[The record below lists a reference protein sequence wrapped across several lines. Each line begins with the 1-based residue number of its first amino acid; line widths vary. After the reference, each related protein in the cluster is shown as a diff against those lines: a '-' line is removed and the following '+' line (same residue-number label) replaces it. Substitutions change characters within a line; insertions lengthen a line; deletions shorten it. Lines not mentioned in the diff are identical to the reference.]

1 MDTRTP
7 NRPPWGRGAED
18 SDGGPG
24 LYTVKVPTDPAR
36 LSSTTASFRV
46 RLSTATS
53 PLIDARMAAPAFAGA
68 AAGSYAGVRPLGISP
83 DETQPMAAIPSLV
96 GAAAAGAA
104 GAVGAGAPP
113 RRRPRVTPITWTGG
127 ADPLLDAVR
136 MGGVGT
142 LPGQQTGSSGGLV
155 PSEDTQLMPLIGAQP
170 GPVALSAGSPYP
182 DGAFEDEVAYVD
194 GRQPWGSGPEYQLR
208 GREAGEPVR
217 HAYPNRKVDLGLVLL
232 PLRIFLGGI
241 SIYAGFVK
249 LCDPVYFDGGA
260 RGSMMHYLQ
269 ALHPWPMAQPLL
281 QLALTHPVGAGLA
294 VAFVQ
299 IVVGVLSILGLWQR
313 FAAGTA
319 MLLALALLL
328 TVSWRS
334 APAYDAPEIIYLA
347 AWSPLL
353 LAGAPLFSL
362 DGRLAIE
369 AWHRLGERARTSA
382 LRRRVLR
389 RGFVVATV
397 VIGGTLLLGSV
408 LGAAVRGSQQLQTV
422 VPATQTPPTDFP
434 SPIYPSAHPHSGKPA
449 KAKAVPHAKP
459 TPSSTPTATGTV
471 HRTPAPPRHTTT
483 TTTTTTGRTGGS
495 TPSRGGSSSTGGGTG
510 GSKPPAQ
517 HTPPASG
524 STGGKG
530 SSGGKVIGGL
540 LGSGAPLPLL
550 GLSNGAPAP
559 ALPVT

>member
-46 RLSTATS
+46 RLGQSTS
-53 PLIDARMAAPAFAGA
+53 PLIDARAAAPAFAGA
-68 AAGSYAGVRPLGISP
+68 AAYPGVRPLVGLAP

-96 GAAAAGAA
+96 GATAAGAHGGSTA
-104 GAVGAGAPP
+104 AP

-136 MGGVGT
+136 LGGVGT
-142 LPGQQTGSSGGLV
+142 LPGQQTGSPVGLAQ
-155 PSEDTQLMPLIGAQP
+155 PDETQLLPHLG
-170 GPVALSAGSPYP
+170 GGYP
-182 DGAFEDEVAYVD
+182 DAFDDEIAYVD
-194 GRQPWGSGPEYQLR
+194 GREPFGSAPEYRLN

-217 HAYPNRKVDLGLVLL
+217 HAWYPARRVDLGLVLL

-241 SIYAGFVK
+241 SVYAGFVK

-260 RGSMMHYLQ
+260 RGSMMTWLQ
-269 ALHPWPMAQPLL
+269 SLHPWPMAQPLL
-281 QLALTHPVGAGLA
+281 QLALTHPVGAGLG

-299 IVVGVLSILGLWQR
+299 IVVGVLSMLGLWQR
-313 FAAGTA
+313 FAAGAA
-319 MLLALALLL
+319 MLLSVALLL

-334 APAYDAPEIIYLA
+334 VPAYDAPEIIYLA

-362 DGRLAIE
+362 DGRLALE
-369 AWHRLGERARTSA
+369 AWHRLGERARVSE

-389 RGFVVATV
+389 RGFVVATM
-397 VIGGTLLLGSV
+397 VIGSALLLGSAV
-408 LGAAVRGSQQLQTV
+408 GAAVRSTQQVQTV
-422 VPATQTPPTDFP
+422 LPATSGLPTDYP
-434 SPIYPSAHPHSGKPA
+434 SAIYPSEHAPGGKAP
-449 KAKAVPHAKP
+449 VAKP
-459 TPSSTPTATGTV
+459 VKSVAPAASSTPAAKATQ
-471 HRTPAPPRHTTT
+471 HAAAPQHTGSGSSSATH
-483 TTTTTTGRTGGS
+483 TGGS
-495 TPSRGGSSSTGGGTG
+495 TPGHGSSSSGGGTG

-517 HTPPASG
+517 HTPPAGG
-524 STGGKG
+524 STGGG
-530 SSGGKVIGGL
+530 SSKVIGGL

-550 GLSNGAPAP
+550 GMSGGGPAP
-559 ALPVT
+559 AQQPVT

>member
-1 MDTRTP
+1 VDTRTP

-46 RLSTATS
+46 RLGESTS
-53 PLIDARMAAPAFAGA
+53 PLIDARTAAPAFVGA
-68 AAGSYAGVRPLGISP
+68 AYPGGAYPGGRPFVGLAP
-83 DETQPMAAIPSLV
+83 DETQPIAAVPTL
-96 GAAAAGAA
+96 
-104 GAVGAGAPP
+104 VGAGAAEVHGGSTAAP

-136 MGGVGT
+136 LGGAGGT
-142 LPGQQTGSSGGLV
+142 LPGQQTGSPVGLAQPEETQLLPHLGGL
-155 PSEDTQLMPLIGAQP
+155 P
-170 GPVALSAGSPYP
+170 GPVAFSGGGYP
-182 DGAFEDEVAYVD
+182 DAYDDEVGYVD
-194 GRQPWGSGPEYQLR
+194 GREPFGSAPEYRLD
-208 GREAGEPVR
+208 GRETGEAVR
-217 HAYPNRKVDLGLVLL
+217 HAWYPARKVDLGLVLL

-260 RGSMMHYLQ
+260 RGSMMTWLQ
-269 ALHPWPMAQPLL
+269 SLHPWPMAQPLL

-299 IVVGVLSILGLWQR
+299 IVVGVLSVLGLWQR
-313 FAAGTA
+313 VAAGAA

-334 APAYDAPEIIYLA
+334 VPAYDAPEIIYLA

-362 DGRLAIE
+362 DGRLALE
-369 AWHRLGERARTSA
+369 AWHRLGERARVSE

-389 RGFVVATV
+389 RGFVVATM
-397 VIGGTLLLGSV
+397 VIGSALLLGSAF
-408 LGAAVRGSQQLQTV
+408 GAAVRGTQQVQTV
-422 VPATQTPPTDFP
+422 LPSTSGLPTDYP
-434 SPIYPSAHPHSGKPA
+434 SAIYPSGHAPSGKAPVGKPA
-449 KAKAVPHAKP
+449 KSVAPAA
-459 TPSSTPTATGTV
+459 SSTPAATATQRAT
-471 HRTPAPPRHTTT
+471 APRHPSSGTTAH
-483 TTTTTTGRTGGS
+483 TGGS
-495 TPSRGGSSSTGGGTG
+495 TPGGSSSTGGGGTG
-510 GSKPPAQ
+510 GSKPTAP

-524 STGGKG
+524 ST
-530 SSGGKVIGGL
+530 GGKVIGGL

-550 GLSNGAPAP
+550 GMSGSGPAP
-559 ALPVT
+559 AQQPVT

>member
-46 RLSTATS
+46 RLGTSAS
-53 PLIDARMAAPAFAGA
+53 PLIDARTAAPAFAGA
-68 AAGSYAGVRPLGISP
+68 AAHGGVRPLGIAP
-83 DETQPMAAIPSLV
+83 DETQPMVGLAALV
-96 GAAAAGAA
+96 GAAAGPHGSTAA
-104 GAVGAGAPP
+104 P

-136 MGGVGT
+136 LGGAGAV
-142 LPGQQTGSSGGLV
+142 PGQQTGSPGLGR
-155 PSEDTQLMPLIGAQP
+155 PEETQLLPLIGEQP
-170 GPVALSAGSPYP
+170 GRLGRSGGYP
-182 DGAFEDEVAYVD
+182 DPYDDEVAYVD
-194 GRQPWGSGPEYQLR
+194 GREPRYAGPEYQLS

-217 HAYPNRKVDLGLVLL
+217 HAWYPARRVDLGLVLL

-260 RGSMMHYLQ
+260 RGSMMQWLQ
-269 ALHPWPMAQPLL
+269 SLHPWPMAQPLL

-299 IVVGVLSILGLWQR
+299 IVVGVLSVLGLWQR
-313 FAAGTA
+313 LAAGTA

-334 APAYDAPEIIYLA
+334 VPAYDAPEIIYLA

-362 DGRLAIE
+362 DGRLALE
-369 AWHRLGERARTSA
+369 AWHRLGERARVST

-397 VIGGTLLLGSV
+397 VVGGTLLLGSA
-408 LGAAVRGSQQLQTV
+408 LGAAVRGTQPMQTV
-422 VPATQTPPTDFP
+422 QPSTSGLPTDYP
-434 SPIYPSAHPHSGKPA
+434 TPIYPTGHAPSGGKVPSGKASHAPRPA
-449 KAKAVPHAKP
+449 A
-459 TPSSTPTATGTV
+459 SSTPGATTT
-471 HRTPAPPRHTTT
+471 HQAPAAPRHTTSGT
-483 TTTTTTGRTGGS
+483 THSGGGTT
-495 TPSRGGSSSTGGGTG
+495 GGSSSTGGGTG
-510 GSKPPAQ
+510 TGASRPPAK
-517 HTPPASG
+517 HTPPAGG
-524 STGGKG
+524 ST
-530 SSGGKVIGGL
+530 GGKVIGGL

-550 GLSNGAPAP
+550 GMGSGPGPAGQ
-559 ALPVT
+559 PVT